1 MKVKTFVNES
11 WRLLRERHMP
21 QLKARPDWVDVPGV
35 PQQKGN
41 VDCGYYT
48 MRYCWVIVNICAK
61 CSVPLFEVFQST
73 LPYTRAELEEIREFW
88 AGGFLDELV

>member
-1 MKVKTFVNES
+1 
-11 WRLLRERHMP
+11 MP

-35 PQQKGN
+35 PQQEGN

-88 AGGFLDELV
+88 AGVFSMNLCVIWEVSERDDNLEYGN